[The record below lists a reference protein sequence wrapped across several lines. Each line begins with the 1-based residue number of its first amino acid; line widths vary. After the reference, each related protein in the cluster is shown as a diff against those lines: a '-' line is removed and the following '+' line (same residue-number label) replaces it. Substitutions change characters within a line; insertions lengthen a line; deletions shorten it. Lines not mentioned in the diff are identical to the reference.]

1 MANLDHDAFSQRA
14 RQLSWLLLDVDGVL
28 TDGRLIY
35 GARGEELKT
44 FDVKDGM
51 GLGLLRRAG
60 LKVGLLSGRKSA
72 ALKAR
77 AGELGV
83 SFLRM
88 DCPDKAKAFAELL
101 AEKNLAAD
109 EVAYAGDDL
118 PDLPVILAC
127 GLSFAPADAVAEV
140 RDHAHFLLRA
150 SGGRG
155 AVRELAEVLLQARGQ
170 WDELISAY
178 FPGERA

>member
-1 MANLDHDAFSQRA
+1 MTDDALRDRA
-14 RQLSWLLLDVDGVL
+14 RRLTWLLLDVDGVL
-28 TDGRLIY
+28 TDGRLLY
-35 GARGEELKT
+35 GPRGEELKA

-60 LKVGLLSGRKSA
+60 LQVGLLSGRKSA

-77 AGELGV
+77 AGEVGV

-88 DCPDKAKAFAELL
+88 ACADKAAAFAELL
-101 AEKNLAAD
+101 AEKGLAAE

-118 PDLPVILAC
+118 PDLPVLVAC

-140 RDHAHFLLRA
+140 RRHAHRVLGA

-155 AVRELAEVLLQARGQ
+155 AVREIAEILLEARGQ
-170 WDELISAY
+170 WDEVVSAY
-178 FPGERA
+178 LPGEQA

>member
-1 MANLDHDAFSQRA
+1 
-14 RQLSWLLLDVDGVL
+14 VDGVL
-28 TDGRLIY
+28 TDGRLVY
-35 GARGEELKT
+35 GSRGEELKT

-51 GLGLLRRAG
+51 AFGLLRRAG
-60 LKVGLLSGRKSA
+60 LEFGLLSGRKSG

-88 DCPDKAKAFAELL
+88 DCADKATAFAELL
-101 AEKNLAAD
+101 AEKGLSPE

-140 RDHAHFLLRA
+140 RARAHCVLSA
-150 SGGRG
+150 AGGRG
-155 AVRELAEVLLQARGQ
+155 AVRELAEVLLKARGQ
-170 WDELISAY
+170 WDELVAAY
-178 FPGERA
+178 VPGEPA